1 MAPVAAWRRAGSV
14 RLRSS
19 STSPPA
25 RVSAQVRAPVR
36 GLPPASAAITECQ
49 AHDIATSL
57 TRRRWPRSASSSR
70 QSPVA
75 AATASGSSSARPSSS
90 ISRRVGRRASA
101 SGTASPSSSKSIA
114 RTEEVPRSRASTRRS
129 STAFPPLPA
138 LPALLAGTT
147 TTQALSQEVTQA
159 LSQEVGCVRRLVL
172 WDVDGTLVL
181 FGGLGRQAFAD
192 AFVTIAGRPA
202 SGVAL
207 AVIETAGRTDPE
219 IALEFLA
226 MHGIADGEARLDAF
240 NAALVEALAAKATL
254 LREHG
259 RALPGVEQALAAVQR
274 RPGVV
279 QSLLTGNLEANAVLK
294 LGTFGLDRYI
304 DFEVGAYGSDHRDRP
319 RLVEV

>member
-1 MAPVAAWRRAGSV
+1 M
-14 RLRSS
+14 
-19 STSPPA
+19 
-25 RVSAQVRAPVR
+25 
-36 GLPPASAAITECQ
+36 
-49 AHDIATSL
+49 
-57 TRRRWPRSASSSR
+57 
-70 QSPVA
+70 
-75 AATASGSSSARPSSS
+75 
-90 ISRRVGRRASA
+90 
-101 SGTASPSSSKSIA
+101 
-114 RTEEVPRSRASTRRS
+114 
-129 STAFPPLPA
+129 
-138 LPALLAGTT
+138 
-147 TTQALSQEVTQA
+147 
-159 LSQEVGCVRRLVL
+159 RRLVL

-294 LGTFGLDRYI
+294 LATFGLDRYI

-319 RLVEV
+319 RLVEVARAKATVKYQVELDPRAVVVIGDTPLDVAAGRAGGARVVAVASGHYDVEALRATGPDAVLADLRDTDAVLRAVLDDG